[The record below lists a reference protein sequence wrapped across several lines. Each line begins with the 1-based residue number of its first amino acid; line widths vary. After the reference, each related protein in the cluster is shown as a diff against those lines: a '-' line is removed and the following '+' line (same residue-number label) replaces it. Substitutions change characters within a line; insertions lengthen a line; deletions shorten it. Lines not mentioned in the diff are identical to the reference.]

1 MLKLAVLGSPISHSL
16 SPEIHSEAYRILGID
31 ADYGRFQVDEA
42 SLDSFVKTHSDWSG
56 FSLTMP
62 LKEKGLELCSEVS
75 KAVKVIGAL
84 NTLVAK
90 SGNWHGYNTDVM
102 GFDFLFSNK
111 DLSSVAILGAGGTA
125 KAALYALSVKGV
137 GAKVYRRNSNRD
149 DALLRINSKVEIL
162 AFERAESAFDS
173 SLLINALPKGAFETS
188 LKVKKAKGD
197 VLDSIYNPW
206 PTPLNASADSSR
218 YFSGKD
224 LLVAQAI
231 YQIELFTGL
240 QLDIGELFPKLRAV
254 I

>member
-75 KAVKVIGAL
+75 KAVTVIGAL
-84 NTLVAK
+84 NTIVAK

-102 GFDFLFSNK
+102 GFDFLLSNK

-149 DALLRINSKVEIL
+149 DALLRINSKAEIL
-162 AFERAESAFDS
+162 PFERAESAFDS
-173 SLLINALPKGAFETS
+173 SLLINALPKSAFETS
-188 LKVKKAKGD
+188 LRVHRAKGD
-197 VLDSIYNPW
+197 VLDSIYHPW
-206 PTPLNASADSSR
+206 PTPLSASADSVR